1 MAPDH
6 GLDFDNEVHIGYRVV
21 GVDGEELGHVGDA
34 MQLYFKVEGGPDGE
48 YNGRI
53 RPKTG
58 RRGIGKDESDG
69 ASAMS
74 GSEPDAKADAPV

>member
-21 GVDGEELGHVGDA
+21 GGDGEELGHVGDA

-48 YNGRI
+48 YWLPMELI
-53 RPKTG
+53 EST
-58 RRGIGKDESDG
+58 IGEQLILTINSSDLDDYRMEMPP
-69 ASAMS
+69 AA
-74 GSEPDAKADAPV
+74 A